1 MKWNKKNGI
10 KNEIRKMKEE
20 NEIRKWNEEMK

>member
-10 KNEIRKMKEE
+10 KNEIRKMKDE